1 MAAVQHIAFASA
13 TDLRLLVLGAHPD
26 DIEIGC
32 AGTILRLVRE
42 QRLADVRWLVLS
54 GNDNRVAEARSGADA
69 VLGDTPAAVE
79 VHSFRDG
86 FFPYAG
92 EAIKEVFEN
101 VKSAFAP
108 DLILTHRRADFHQ
121 DHRLVSEL
129 TSQTFR
135 DDLILEYEV
144 PKWDGDLS
152 TPNFYVELPADL
164 AQAKAEL
171 ITTSFPSQV
180 DRHWFTAETFLGLA
194 RIRGIECR
202 AAGGYAEGFH
212 ARKIVW

>member
-1 MAAVQHIAFASA
+1 MAAVQHVAFASGNS
-13 TDLRLLVLGAHPD
+13 LRMLVLGAHPD

-32 AGTILRLVRE
+32 GGTLLRLVRE
-42 QRLADVRWLVLS
+42 DRLADVRWVVLS
-54 GNDNRVAEARSGADA
+54 GDDDRVAEARSAAVA

-101 VKSAFAP
+101 VKATFTP
-108 DLILTHRRADFHQ
+108 GVILTHRRADLHQ
-121 DHRLVSEL
+121 DHRLVAEL
-129 TSQTFR
+129 TYQTFR

-152 TPNFYVELPADL
+152 TPNFYVELTGDL
-164 AQAKAEL
+164 AQQKAEL
-171 ITTSFPSQV
+171 IATSFPSQA
-180 DRHWFTAETFLGLA
+180 DRHWFRADTFLGLA

-202 AAGGYAEGFH
+202 AAEGYAEGFH